1 MQSPNTP
8 PTEAPPTVGH
18 ETKDVSIRG
27 ILWLA
32 AATAAVIIAAYLL
45 TGGLMGYL
53 QTVAEREDPQLS
65 PLAEKQTEPPAPRLQ
80 NTPIADF
87 QHFNKSQKDRLESY
101 GWVDKQ
107 QGVVRIPVSQ
117 AMDLILE
124 RGLPAPT
131 GEPETPGEADR
142 NAPGESTPKN
152 DPPLTKE
159 KGPEQK

>member
-1 MQSPNTP
+1 MPSPNTP
-8 PTEAPPTVGH
+8 PTEASPTVGH

-32 AATAAVIIAAYLL
+32 AATAVGIVAAYFL
-45 TGGLMGYL
+45 TGSLMGYL
-53 QTVAEREDPQLS
+53 HDVEERDDPRLS
-65 PLAEKQTEPPAPRLQ
+65 PLAEKRPEPPAPRLQ
-80 NTPIADF
+80 NTPTADF
-87 QHFNKSQKDRLESY
+87 REFNESQTKTLESY
-101 GWVDKQ
+101 GWIDKKE
-107 QGVVRIPVSQ
+107 GVVRIPVSQ

-131 GEPETPGEADR
+131 GEPDSEPNDSSPT
-142 NAPGESTPKN
+142 N